1 MVVVASLTATMTL
14 ASMYVGVVAAALVA
28 AVALRNVPVKALH
41 GIQGTLF
48 VMVMA
53 VAAAVEFLTATMALA
68 LIDIEVAA
76 NVGVVALAV
85 VEIVVVVVVV
95 VVVAMPLPTAL
106 LRLLIA
112 NP

>member
-1 MVVVASLTATMTL
+1 MVVVALLTATMTL
-14 ASMYVGVVAAALVA
+14 ASMNVGVVAAALVA

-41 GIQGTLF
+41 GILCTLF
-48 VMVMA
+48 EMVMA

-68 LIDIEVAA
+68 LIDIEA

-85 VEIVVVVVVV
+85 VEIVVVVGVVF
-95 VVVAMPLPTAL
+95 ATPLQTAL
-106 LRLLIA
+106 PRLLIA